1 VGDLFDEEEL
11 LRTPGINPDV
21 QHPLRRPL
29 INRPQASP
37 VLDDGLRDDA
47 PMATRPRLAV
57 PPAELET
64 SPATRPRTVAPQADF
79 NPQPALGASR
89 PRFADEYDNTR
100 HEALLGL
107 DEKARQPGGRRK
119 LALQNALLG
128 ALSGIANASRNPHAG
143 WREMLAGAAGGAGT
157 AGIVSAARPDLGANL
172 NWEMVGRPR
181 YEQERE
187 RRDIESTRV
196 LKRRKGEAELA
207 TEESQRRNYEDQMTM
222 RGRESSRQDE
232 ELRLRQRQTEQQLK
246 LEQARLEAVQ
256 RGTPSRVDLE
266 EDDGTVSTYNIFP
279 DGTQVYL
286 GKAARDL
293 YERRQA
299 TTSQANTQA
308 RIQAGDRRT
317 DKQIAAGD
325 RRAQSRATAPRASR
339 AKPITYVPRAEVE
352 QYAKDRGKTFEQA
365 LSDLMNLGYRLAP
378 K

>member
-1 VGDLFDEEEL
+1 MPFWDIFRNAGRRVGDLFDEEEL

-79 NPQPALGASR
+79 NPQPA
-89 PRFADEYDNTR
+89 
-100 HEALLGL
+100 
-107 DEKARQPGGRRK
+107 
-119 LALQNALLG
+119 
-128 ALSGIANASRNPHAG
+128 
-143 WREMLAGAAGGAGT
+143 
-157 AGIVSAARPDLGANL
+157 LGANL

-339 AKPITYVPRAEVE
+339 AKPITYVPRAEV
-352 QYAKDRGKTFEQA
+352 
-365 LSDLMNLGYRLAP
+365 
-378 K
+378 